1 VEIENEEIKAEDKKI
16 LAKVEHNRW
25 NIERLLMSFR
35 PLSKEEQDRAS
46 KDPQVKKLLKGEM
59 AHLDICSNDRL
70 EVVDKNAIKYDE
82 AFAEELIRIKK
93 DFEAKKK

>member
-1 VEIENEEIKAEDKKI
+1 
-16 LAKVEHNRW
+16 
-25 NIERLLMSFR
+25 
-35 PLSKEEQDRAS
+35 
-46 KDPQVKKLLKGEM
+46 M